1 MFNNDTF
8 ILKTTIRSAA
18 YEKLPIQNQEVGH
31 SDKKLAIEQQEVGH
45 SDKKLAIEQ
54 QEIGHSD
61 KKLAIEQQEI
71 GHLNKTLPIELI
83 ALADILKLCDEKHYN
98 QATIKNIVT
107 IYNDIEINQIFGPGY
122 ICKILACARSTG
134 KYLMSKL
141 REMDVVV
148 PIKGKGKGQY
158 RFKYKTEM

>member
-1 MFNNDTF
+1 M
-8 ILKTTIRSAA
+8 
-18 YEKLPIQNQEVGH
+18 
-31 SDKKLAIEQQEVGH
+31 
-45 SDKKLAIEQ
+45 
-54 QEIGHSD
+54 
-61 KKLAIEQQEI
+61 AIEQQEI
-71 GHLNKTLPIELI
+71 GHLNKTLSIEMI
-83 ALADILKLCDEKHYN
+83 ALADILRLCDEKHYN

-107 IYNDIEINQIFGPGY
+107 IYNDIEINQIFGTGY

>member
-1 MFNNDTF
+1 M
-8 ILKTTIRSAA
+8 
-18 YEKLPIQNQEVGH
+18 
-31 SDKKLAIEQQEVGH
+31 
-45 SDKKLAIEQ
+45 
-54 QEIGHSD
+54 
-61 KKLAIEQQEI
+61 AIEQQEI
-71 GHLNKTLPIELI
+71 GHLNKTLPIEMI

-107 IYNDIEINQIFGPGY
+107 IYNDIEINQIFGTGY